1 MLNCFVNNNIIGET
15 VMDEPTNEMIRKTK
29 NVTTGID
36 SYRATGIAR
45 KFFEQYHT
53 GVEIKDMELKD
64 EVWLITVGVGFL
76 FEQIRKIEIDSH
88 TGRIIQYR

>member
-1 MLNCFVNNNIIGET
+1 
-15 VMDEPTNEMIRKTK
+15 MDETTKEISRKTRDLRTR
-29 NVTTGID
+29 VD

-64 EVWLITVGVGFL
+64 DVWLITVGVGFL
-76 FEQIRKIEIDSH
+76 FEQIRKIEIDAD